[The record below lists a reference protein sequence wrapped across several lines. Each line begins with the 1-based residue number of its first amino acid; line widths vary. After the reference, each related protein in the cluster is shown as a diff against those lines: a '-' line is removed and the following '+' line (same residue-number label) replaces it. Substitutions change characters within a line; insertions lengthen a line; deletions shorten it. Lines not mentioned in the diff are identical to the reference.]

1 MGAFQTEEVL
11 WIRHWNDRL
20 FSFGTSR
27 RPGFRF
33 ANGQFVMVGLQV
45 DGKPLMRA
53 YSIASPN
60 YEDELEFFSI
70 KVQDGPLTS
79 RLQHLQVGDTV
90 LVGTK
95 PVGSLVL
102 CDLHPG
108 RNLYLLST
116 GTGMAP
122 FLSLVRDPEAYE
134 QYEHVV
140 LVHGVRRVSDLAYQ
154 DYLRDELPRHE
165 YLGDAV
171 REKFL
176 YYPTVTREPYEHTGR
191 IPELID
197 SGRLFADLGLPPL
210 DPAQDRAMLCGS
222 MAMLKDVS
230 ACLDGHGMK
239 ISSSQG
245 EPGDYVIE
253 RAFVG

>member
-1 MGAFQTEEVL
+1 
-11 WIRHWNDRL
+11 
-20 FSFGTSR
+20 
-27 RPGFRF
+27 
-33 ANGQFVMVGLQV
+33 V

-176 YYPTVTREPYEHTGR
+176 YYPTVTREPYAHTGR

-230 ACLDGHGMK
+230 ACLDGHGMR
-239 ISSSQG
+239 ISPSQG